1 MKSKIVSLR
10 LSFLST
16 VFFTALLTLM
26 FSLTASAQAALFIPP
41 SGNFV
46 DQQEA
51 KTIITDYI
59 SVQEDVLETADPDQP
74 ATRLLRDEVL
84 YFSRVLRTLN
94 NAEVPM
100 SIVNGLRTIGS
111 SSYPASE
118 QQMWDWRNKAEEL
131 LTK

>member
-16 VFFTALLTLM
+16 VLFTALLTLM

-84 YFSRVLRTLN
+84 YFSRVLRTLD

-111 SSYPASE
+111 SSYSASE